1 MAESE
6 FYNELKK
13 LVVDL
18 LPANECVIIPGL
30 GGFITYKVSAR
41 INNAFHQIYP
51 PAAKV
56 GFNAAL
62 KANDGL
68 LATHFAIQ
76 NGITYAQALEKI
88 QEFAWHCISQLN
100 DGKILNFPSI
110 GDLQLDDSKNLIFN
124 PDPHSNFLDDAFG
137 LTPVSAVPIRRKYS
151 TTPSS
156 APAEKRSQRFR
167 SRNLVE
173 GLKWTVMILP
183 ILLLAMYSIYQT
195 GFLQGI
201 VDYSSL
207 GGNVPQSTSSIDV
220 RSLENPS
227 PSATDLFTQRKSKLR
242 DDPFQNSESA
252 FVDTTLPVIVLHSDI
267 APSPSSIENLKDY
280 LKDTP
285 IDVETEKEKFTENN
299 IAATSVSET
308 ITSENA
314 VKFYVIAGCFKEI
327 DNAYRLLNQL
337 KQKGF
342 NAQLAGT
349 SSKGLTRVAIASFA
363 SESEANNA
371 LESLKR
377 KSSQD
382 LWILKM

>member
-88 QEFAWHCISQLN
+88 QEFAWYCISQLN

-299 IAATSVSET
+299 IATTSVSET

-337 KQKGF
+337 KQKV
-342 NAQLAGT
+342 
-349 SSKGLTRVAIASFA
+349 S
-363 SESEANNA
+363 
-371 LESLKR
+371 
-377 KSSQD
+377 
-382 LWILKM
+382 